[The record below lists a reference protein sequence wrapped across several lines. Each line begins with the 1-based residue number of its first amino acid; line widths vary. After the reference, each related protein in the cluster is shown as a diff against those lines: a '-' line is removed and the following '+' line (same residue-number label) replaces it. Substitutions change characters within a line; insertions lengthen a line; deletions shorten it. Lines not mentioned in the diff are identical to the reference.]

1 MAENKKREGRLQ
13 SKEKETEKERIISL
27 VSEDATRRDQAFSFF
42 RGSNLHTYTD
52 VSLGQF
58 IGYRTK
64 PPWKKDYQYN
74 LFDPITRDKVYAI
87 LSKSAGMFEAQFFNT
102 NKRQERYSNLIAS
115 TLEAFYKDS
124 TRQLKEV
131 DQNKLTMLAALI
143 TPKTIWFEG
152 WRHRR
157 RTVRDITGRD
167 PITGQITETT
177 ERKIVHYNG
186 PYGELIPV
194 TDFYPSSMKQRNL
207 QEQDRCSWVRKMSKA
222 EFQREYP
229 TSRYPAA
236 ANAMSHGEVMAND
249 LSEFSIR
256 TDLKNDEIEVIHTFE
271 KWEDR
276 HSIIGGLQL
285 LTEVNS
291 PMPYA
296 HKDYP
301 FVWGGFEVLN
311 PWFIYDMPLPIKI
324 LDMQDM
330 SNEVLNLTL
339 DMVWRALNETWLS
352 KEGDEIN
359 DDELYGGGVVP
370 VNNPTN
376 FQKLEFGS
384 GFGFQAASSMIDR
397 ARKSIESSSI
407 DAVSSGSSGSRPN
420 VTAQEV
426 SVAREAALEIT
437 TLFLQNMEAME
448 AEKARL
454 RTLNQ
459 LDRYHR
465 PIDWQRHIGEE
476 DAEEAIAMFRE
487 ISVRDA
493 KLSNG
498 ERGKINIFITESPR
512 GEEDLKEAN
521 DQIGEMSETID
532 LSPEFIREVQ
542 FDVEIVANSSVKRSK
557 RQEVAEARA
566 FYLDALA
573 NPQVFNVPEAARD
586 YVKKLGK
593 DEKKVLNGQEK
604 KPQAPAPEEGDQGI
618 PKPPGEFD
626 DNAIESVLN
635 DL

>member
-1 MAENKKREGRLQ
+1 MAEDSKKEGHLQ
-13 SKEKETEKERIISL
+13 SPEKEKEKERIISL
-27 VSEDATRRDQAFSFF
+27 VSEDRQRRDQAFPFF
-42 RGSNLHTYTD
+42 RGANLHTYTD

-58 IGYRTK
+58 IGFRAK

-74 LFDPITRDKVYAI
+74 LFDPITRDKVGAI
-87 LSKSAGMFEAQFFNT
+87 ISKSAGFFEAQFFNT
-102 NKRQERYSNLIAS
+102 NKRMERHSELIAT

-124 TRQLKEV
+124 TRQMKETEK
-131 DQNKLTMLAALI
+131 NKLAMLAALI
-143 TPKTIWFEG
+143 TPKTILFEG

-157 RTVRDITGRD
+157 RKVRDITGRD
-167 PITGQITETT
+167 PITGRITETT

-186 PYGELIPV
+186 PYSELIPV
-194 TDFYPSSMKQRNL
+194 TDFYPSSMKQRDL
-207 QEQDRCSWVRKMSKA
+207 QEQDRISWVRKMSKA

-229 TSRYPAA
+229 STRYPAA
-236 ANAMSHGEVMAND
+236 ANALSYGEVVASDLTEFTIRND
-249 LSEFSIR
+249 LK
-256 TDLKNDEIEVIHTFE
+256 DDEIEVIHTFE

-285 LTEVNS
+285 LTEIDS

-352 KEGDEIN
+352 KDGDEIN

-370 VNNPTN
+370 VNDPKN
-376 FQKLEFGS
+376 FNKLEFGS
-384 GFGFQAASSMIDR
+384 GFGFQAASAMIER

-407 DAVSSGSSGSRPN
+407 DAVSAGQSGSRPN
-420 VTAQEV
+420 VTAHEV
-426 SVAREAALEIT
+426 SIAREAALEIT
-437 TLFLQNMEAME
+437 TLFLGNMEAMK
-448 AEKARL
+448 AEQARL
-454 RTLNQ
+454 RTMNQ

-465 PIDWQRHIGEE
+465 PIDWQRRIGE
-476 DAEEAIAMFRE
+476 DNAEEAIAMFRE

-493 KLSNG
+493 RLSNG
-498 ERGKINIFITESPR
+498 ERGKINITITESPR
-512 GEEDLKEAN
+512 DEEGLKEAN
-521 DQIGEMSETID
+521 DQIKEMSETID

-566 FYLDALA
+566 FYLDALS
-573 NPQVFNVPEAARD
+573 NPEIFNIPEAARD

-593 DEKKVLNGQEK
+593 DEKKALNAPQQK
-604 KPQAPAPEEGDQGI
+604 KPAPVAGGEEDKAPQ
-618 PKPPGEFD
+618 PPGEFD
-626 DNAIESVLN
+626 ENAIESVLN